1 MTLVRRAAAAC
12 ALLAVAVAGLM
23 SCGGDSNGPNDADR
37 VFVGAM
43 VPHHELGID
52 LIDDA
57 VPRVDDV
64 RLRRLIFKMSA
75 YHDSELHD
83 LENRAKEWGVE
94 TPQRFPG
101 WIDPVELTALSA
113 LSESDYDVRW
123 LDLMI
128 EHHEGAVILADVEA
142 TVGSDTDLRSLARRI
157 ADAQR
162 EEISKMR
169 ELRGLLADG

>member
-1 MTLVRRAAAAC
+1 M
-12 ALLAVAVAGLM
+12 
-23 SCGGDSNGPNDADR
+23 
-37 VFVGAM
+37 
-43 VPHHELGID
+43 PHHELGIE

-57 VPRVDDV
+57 TPRVDDV

-83 LENRAKEWGVE
+83 LENRAKDWGVA

-101 WIDPVELTALSA
+101 WIAPAELTELSA
-113 LSESDYDVRW
+113 LSGRDYDVRW

-128 EHHEGAVILADVEA
+128 EHHEGAVTLADVEA
-142 TVGSDTDLRSLARRI
+142 TEGSDSDLRSLARRI

-162 EEISKMR
+162 DEIDKMR
-169 ELRGLLADG
+169 ELRGSLVNG